1 MRYSYQ
7 REIIKKIVCSTK
19 SHPTADWIYSEAKK
33 KIHNISLG
41 TVYRNL
47 KTLEEIGSIKLIH
60 DQNKVKYD
68 GNTKDHHHLKCTV
81 CGILIDVEMNS
92 DFRVK
97 WPLGQLGALPDD
109 AEQNMRLRFIE
120 KDMEVMEA
128 HVDTLRIRSIKQEEL
143 HNPPHPFLPAVG
155 TPEKHEPGAVR

>member
-1 MRYSYQ
+1 MEQ
-7 REIIKKIVCSTK
+7 PKLNDST
-19 SHPTADWIYSEAKK
+19 
-33 KIHNISLG
+33 SLG
-41 TVYRNL
+41 INVKWLLQIIVVAAMAVWGYFGLTS
-47 KTLEEIGSIKLIH
+47 KISQLE
-60 DQNKVKYD
+60 
-68 GNTKDHHHLKCTV
+68 
-81 CGILIDVEMNS
+81 IDVMRMKDSVTMNS

-128 HVDTLRIRSIKQEEL
+128 HVDTLRIKAVQQQEL

-155 TPEKHEPGAVR
+155 YPEKTEAGGTR